1 MAQTTEKM
9 PDTTPLTLAERALE
23 IERILNQVYGA
34 PFLFFSRKDPFSQLV
49 SALLSHRT
57 KNKISSAAY
66 HSLWEKYGDWQAV
79 IDAPTE
85 EVEEAIKVCTFP
97 EVKAPR
103 IQEALAKIKERT
115 GELSLDFLSEMSVPD
130 ARAWLE
136 EIKGI
141 GAKTSAAVLNF
152 SRLRMPAL
160 VVDTH
165 HQRVAQRTGV
175 VPKKASIER
184 ASKLLQSYLPEDYTG
199 QQVYDAHQAYM
210 RHGQRICTWSNPKCE
225 QCAVRHLC
233 DYYAERKLR
242 S

>member
-1 MAQTTEKM
+1 M
-9 PDTTPLTLAERALE
+9 PDTQTDTYDALRVRALE
-23 IERILNQVYGA
+23 IERILNEEYGA
-34 PFLFFSRKDPFSQLV
+34 PFLFFSRKDPLSQLV

-57 KNKISSAAY
+57 KNKISSQAY
-66 HSLWEKYGDWQAV
+66 HALWDKYGSWQAV
-79 IDAPTE
+79 IDAPTG
-85 EVEEAIKVCTFP
+85 EVERTIHMCTFP

-103 IQEALAKIKERT
+103 IQEALQKVQEVT
-115 GELSLDFLSEMSVPD
+115 GELSLDFLAEMSVPE

-136 EIKGI
+136 EIRGI

-184 ASKLLQSYLPEDYTG
+184 ASKILQNYLPEGYTG
-199 QQVYDAHQAYM
+199 QQVYDAHQGYM
-210 RHGQRICTWSNPKCE
+210 RHGQRVCFWREPACAR
-225 QCAVRHLC
+225 CAVRHLC
-233 DYYAERKLR
+233 DYWKEQER
-242 S
+242 